1 MPVTAPTEPNSIG
14 IRKLEKLIVI
24 TRSAIA
30 SPWRDDGVI
39 WCSTLSTIGCTAPS
53 VRPRMTEQ
61 TPMPNAPGIS
71 G

>member
-1 MPVTAPTEPNSIG
+1 MG

-30 SPWRDDGVI
+30 SPWRCGGAT
-39 WCSTLSTIGCTAPS
+39 WCSRLSTIGCTAPS
-53 VRPRMTEQ
+53 ATPSTTEH
-61 TPMPNAPGIS
+61 TPIVSAPGIS